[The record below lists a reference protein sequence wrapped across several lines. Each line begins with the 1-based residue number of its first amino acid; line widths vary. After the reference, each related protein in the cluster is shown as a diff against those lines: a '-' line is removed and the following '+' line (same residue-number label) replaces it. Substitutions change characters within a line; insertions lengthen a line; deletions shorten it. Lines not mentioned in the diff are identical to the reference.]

1 MFLGKGCGKIHLI
14 GIGGSGMSGIAAI
27 LMHQGYKVSGSDLN
41 QNAAAARL
49 INMGAEVYWGHDG
62 TNVGHDTDMVV
73 VSTAIRDD
81 NPELVAAR
89 AKGIEI
95 VRRGE
100 MLARL
105 MAGKKGIA
113 VAGAHGKTTTSS
125 MIALVMEKNGL
136 DPTVIV
142 GGDIRELGGN
152 AKPGQGDYLVAEAD
166 ESDGSFLLLSPT
178 IAVITN
184 IEDDHLDYYGSREA
198 IKEAFAGFINK
209 IAVDGCAVVCAD
221 DPNIRELIADSGKK
235 IITYG
240 IIHDGDYKAQNIRA
254 EGMHTYADIY
264 CGNERLGQ
272 LELNVPGLHNI
283 NNAMAAIAVGR
294 MAGLSFNEAAMALRD
309 FGGVHRR
316 FELLGNVQ
324 GINVVDDYAHHPTE
338 VKATLRAAKQTKAN
352 RVIGVFQ
359 PHRFTRTKFLYREFG
374 ESFSDAD
381 VIVIN
386 EIYGA
391 GEKPIEGVTAEL
403 IVDAVKNHENTT
415 VYYFK
420 TLEEITDFLSETAE
434 PGDLIL
440 TMGAGNI
447 RKVGV
452 DLVERMKAR

>member
-1 MFLGKGCGKIHLI
+1 MGKGQGKIHFI
-14 GIGGSGMSGIAAI
+14 GISGSGMSGIATI
-27 LMHQGYKVSGSDLN
+27 MIQQGFQVSGSDLN
-41 QNAAAARL
+41 QNAAASRL
-49 INMGAEVYWGHDG
+49 INMGAEVSWGHDS
-62 TNVGHDTDMVV
+62 TNVGHDTDIVV
-73 VSTAIRDD
+73 ISTAIGAD

-89 AKGIEI
+89 EKGIEI
-95 VRRGE
+95 VRRGQ

-105 MAGKKGIA
+105 MADKKGIA

-125 MIALVMEKNGL
+125 MIALVFEKNVL
-136 DPTVIV
+136 DPTVVV
-142 GGDIRELGGN
+142 GGDVVELGGN
-152 AKPGQGDYLVAEAD
+152 AKLGQGDYMVAEAD
-166 ESDGSFLLLSPT
+166 ESDGSFLLLAPT
-178 IAVITN
+178 IEVITN

-198 IKEAFAGFINK
+198 IKEAFVEFMQKTPEDGF
-209 IAVDGCAVVCAD
+209 VVVCAD
-221 DPNIRELIADSGKK
+221 DPNVRELIADTNKT

-240 IIHDGDYKAQNIRA
+240 IMHQSTYMAQNIRT
-254 EGMHTYADIY
+254 EGLHTYSDIY
-264 CGNERLGQ
+264 YGLELLGQ

-294 MAGLSFNEAAMALRD
+294 VAGLGFDGIARALKD
-309 FGGVHRR
+309 FRGVHRR

-359 PHRFTRTKFLYREFG
+359 PHRFTRTKFLFREFG
-374 ESFSDAD
+374 ESFSDSD

-391 GEKPIEGVTAEL
+391 GEIPLEGVTAEL
-403 IVDAVKNHENTT
+403 IVNAIKDNENKP

-420 TLEEITDFLSETAE
+420 TIGEVTDFLSETAE
-434 PGDLIL
+434 EGDLIL

-447 RKVGV
+447 RSAGIH
-452 DLVERMKAR
+452 LVERLKAR